1 MPLKVLCDENL
12 PGAVIAA
19 LQKLGFEV
27 RRVVPKTPD
36 EEIAAQARREGRV
49 ILTFDS
55 DFSNVLAYPP
65 AELCGIVRIK
75 IDPPFISVV
84 IPALTRVFDA
94 FPTADHLRGKLVI
107 AEAGTFR
114 VWEPPPGPA

>member
-19 LQKLGFEV
+19 LREWGVEV
-27 RRVVPKTPD
+27 SRVVPTTPD
-36 EEIAAQARREGRV
+36 EEIAALARRESRV

-55 DFSNVLAYPP
+55 DFANVLAYPP

-75 IDPPFISVV
+75 IDPPFLSIA
-84 IPALTRVFDA
+84 IPSLRRVFDA

-107 AEAGTFR
+107 AEAATFR
-114 VWEPPPGPA
+114 VWESPPTSS